1 MIQNI
6 PEVKLGLI
14 AVSRSCFPMALAERR
29 RTAPHKACETELLR
43 VSRDRGKRARRP
55 QSSRRRAGPRRAT
68 RWWFSWATLA
78 LKPLR
83 P

>member
-14 AVSRSCFPMALAERR
+14 AVSRGCFPMALAERR
-29 RTAPHKACETELLR
+29 RTALHKA
-43 VSRDRGKRARRP
+43 A
-55 QSSRRRAGPRRAT
+55 
-68 RWWFSWATLA
+68 
-78 LKPLR
+78 KPNCTSA